1 MAAHDRPLLVG
12 ERAELRDDLV
22 GDGRHPEIAEL
33 GGGGEILQLLG
44 GHAHLGADAAR
55 KDLDGAVLDV
65 VVQVV
70 CRRRGR
76 GRGRSRSVALRG
88 DPEPLETSEHER
100 ARHPLV
106 VALGDIG
113 EAENA
118 APVDDEQASTPP
130 YPADAALDEPE
141 RCEGVRGRVGH
152 AQCER
157 LRLERL
163 RDGGLRRRHD
173 HELGARAAEAASE
186 LAEHVEA
193 RAGLGL
199 GLEQGQHNGCA
210 GGKRAEIDGR
220 AAGGGQAKRFERCI
234 KLRHPSRP
242 GHRRPE
248 ARRSAPAARRRS
260 TRSDGR
266 RR

>member
-1 MAAHDRPLLVG
+1 MISSGTVVIPRSRNLAAVARSFSSSADMPISAPTRPARISMALSSTSSSRSCA
-12 ERAELRDDLV
+12 A
-22 GDGRHPEIAEL
+22 
-33 GGGGEILQLLG
+33 GG
-44 GHAHLGADAAR
+44 AGA
-55 KDLDGAVLDV
+55 GA
-65 VVQVV
+65 
-70 CRRRGR
+70 GA
-76 GRGRSRSVALRG
+76 RSVALRG
-88 DPEPLETSEHER
+88 DPESLETSEHER

-118 APVDDEQASTPP
+118 APVHDEQASAPP

-157 LRLERL
+157 LGLERL
-163 RDGGLRRRHD
+163 RDGGLRRCHD

-199 GLEQGQHNGCA
+199 GLEQGQYNGCA